1 MDLATDPTL
10 SEDAH
15 FVLSVPWPASKADVL
30 HYIGIADGVGSW
42 RGLGVDP
49 RYIHSTVQHDSILY
63 VLRFTLHLRYRA
75 SAHACVCAL

>member
-1 MDLATDPTL
+1 VCTTSKLTEHTLTPLNTHRHMDLATDPTL

-49 RYIHSTVQHDSILY
+49 R
-63 VLRFTLHLRYRA
+63 
-75 SAHACVCAL
+75 